1 MRILSRHF
9 LSSYLGLFAL
19 TLTISLILMTVIE
32 MLVNLDDVVEH
43 REAAGGAL
51 AYLLIRVPALYLRD
65 VIPAASAI
73 AAFLCLA
80 LAARAHEM
88 TALKTG
94 GIPPQRV
101 ALPVLM
107 AAMALSGVALVLNE
121 TLLLGA
127 TREFTR
133 LEYPNES
140 IAFRRGSFW
149 YHRGNTFYNVREIDP
164 DAGTMEDVRLYT
176 LNPEGRLVETLEAP
190 SAVLDSGARWQI
202 RDVTRRHFDPAA
214 PGSPPRLE
222 KFPEAEI
229 VVASPGELS
238 LLSRSVAMLS
248 LPELLEAIE
257 FRRREGRDPQR
268 YRALLHT
275 RLAEP
280 AAVFVLALLVLP
292 MGIGVERSRSVAA
305 SALAGIV
312 LIAGYRAVWQLATLV
327 ADRGFS
333 VGTAAP
339 WLVVLA
345 FTGLGATL
353 FARAPR

>member
-1 MRILSRHF
+1 MRILTRHF
-9 LSSYLGLFAL
+9 LLSYLGLFAL
-19 TLTISLILMTVIE
+19 ILTISLVLMTVIE
-32 MLVNLDDVVEH
+32 MLVNLDDVVEN

-80 LAARAHEM
+80 LAARAREM

-94 GIPPQRV
+94 GIPPLRV
-101 ALPVLM
+101 ALPVLT

-133 LEYPNES
+133 LEFPDES
-140 IAFRRGSFW
+140 IVFRRGSFW
-149 YHRGNTFYNVREIDP
+149 YHRGNTFYNVREIDS
-164 DAGTMEDVRLYT
+164 DAGTMEDVHVYT
-176 LNPEGRLVETLEAP
+176 LNTEGRLLETLHAP
-190 SAVLDSGARWQI
+190 SAVLDSGARWRI
-202 RDVTRRHFDPAA
+202 RDATRRHFDPDA
-214 PGSPPRLE
+214 PASPPRLE
-222 KFPEAEI
+222 KLPGAEI

-238 LLSRSVAMLS
+238 LLERSAAMLS

-257 FRRREGRDPQR
+257 LGRRDGRDPLR
-268 YRALLHT
+268 YQALLQT

-292 MGIGVERSRSVAA
+292 IGIGVERSRSVAA
-305 SALAGIV
+305 SALAGIA

-327 ADRGFS
+327 AAGGYRAG
-333 VGTAAP
+333 ALAP
-339 WLVVLA
+339 WLVVFA
-345 FTGLGATL
+345 FTGLGAVL
-353 FARAPR
+353 FVRAPR